1 MADEQAARLAPGQK
15 LDFQVCGR
23 MGLSVCGTASARAGS
38 ELPASTL
45 KSTPRVA
52 LTSNR

>member
-1 MADEQAARLAPGQK
+1 MTDEQAARLAPEQK

-45 KSTPRVA
+45 KSTLLCGA
-52 LTSNR
+52 NSNR